1 MIYTSRELSRVEET
15 QLKERVRAIILK
27 DARSPTRLLE
37 ETSLFLHSVERRLP
51 ARKRADPA
59 AGRDGELAGK
69 TVLVIDDDVRNIF
82 ALTTMLEERGLKV
95 LFAENGR
102 DGLRRLAEERPDLI
116 LSDLM
121 MPEMDGFAFLEAA
134 RANTLWASIPF
145 VMLSARGDKDA
156 EQQALALG
164 ARRYLT
170 KPVDVEALL
179 AIVAHALADGSTS
192 RA

>member
-1 MIYTSRELSRVEET
+1 MGVAARILVVEDNELIRAEVATILSLEGFEVVE
-15 QLKERVRAIILK
+15 
-27 DARSPTRLLE
+27 
-37 ETSLFLHSVERRLP
+37 
-51 ARKRADPA
+51 
-59 AGRDGELAGK
+59 
-69 TVLVIDDDVRNIF
+69 
-82 ALTTMLEERGLKV
+82 
-95 LFAENGR
+95 AENGR

-134 RANTLWASIPF
+134 RANALWASIPF

-156 EQQALALG
+156 AEQALALG

-179 AIVAHALADGSTS
+179 AIVAHALGGDASTPQ
-192 RA
+192 RG